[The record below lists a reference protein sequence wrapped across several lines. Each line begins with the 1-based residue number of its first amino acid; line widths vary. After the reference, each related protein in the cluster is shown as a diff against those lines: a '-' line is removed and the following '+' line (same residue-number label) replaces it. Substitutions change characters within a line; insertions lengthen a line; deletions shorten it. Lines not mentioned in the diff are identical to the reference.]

1 MNSRERFLKAC
12 KMEALN
18 RPPVWVMRQAGR
30 YLPEYRALKEKHSF
44 VEMVKTPEIAAE
56 VTLQPMKRFDLD
68 AAIIFSDILVIP
80 EALGMPY
87 SFREKG
93 GIEMSGRIE
102 TAEDVAK
109 LDGDGISQKLQY
121 VGNSLKLTRNQL
133 GAEKALIG
141 FCGSPWTVA
150 TYMIEGG
157 SSRDFSRAKSL
168 LMEKP
173 DLFHLLL
180 EKITTSTIDYLEMQ
194 IEAGIDVVQI
204 FDSWGGALSK
214 DTFWSG
220 SAHYMNQIVKAV
232 EDKIPVIIFSKGSH
246 DKINDLKKIGG
257 DVYGVDSSIFISQF
271 WDDLGGGLAVQGN
284 LNPDLMSTT
293 PEIVKEETHKILNEF
308 GERNGLIFNL
318 GHGIKPDG
326 KIECM
331 QALVETVVNFNKNSQ
346 SIEPTLQQ

>member
-1 MNSRERFLKAC
+1 
-12 KMEALN
+12 
-18 RPPVWVMRQAGR
+18 
-30 YLPEYRALKEKHSF
+30 
-44 VEMVKTPEIAAE
+44 
-56 VTLQPMKRFDLD
+56 MKRFDLD

-157 SSRDFSRAKSL
+157 NSRDFSRAKSL

-204 FDSWGGALSK
+204 FDSWGGQWVSK
-214 DTFWSG
+214 PINICW
-220 SAHYMNQIVKAV
+220 MN
-232 EDKIPVIIFSKGSH
+232 
-246 DKINDLKKIGG
+246 
-257 DVYGVDSSIFISQF
+257 
-271 WDDLGGGLAVQGN
+271 
-284 LNPDLMSTT
+284 
-293 PEIVKEETHKILNEF
+293 
-308 GERNGLIFNL
+308 
-318 GHGIKPDG
+318 
-326 KIECM
+326 
-331 QALVETVVNFNKNSQ
+331 
-346 SIEPTLQQ
+346 

>member
-87 SFREKG
+87 SFRDGG

-102 TAEDVAK
+102 TLEDVAK
-109 LDGDGISQKLQY
+109 LVGNGISEKLQY
-121 VGNSLKLTRNQL
+121 VGDSLKLTRNQL
-133 GAEKALIG
+133 GLEKALIG

-157 SSRDFSRAKSL
+157 SSKDFSRAKSL
-168 LMEKP
+168 LTEKP
-173 DLFHLLL
+173 ELFHSLL
-180 EKITTSTIDYLEMQ
+180 EKITISTIDYLEMQ
-194 IEAGIDVVQI
+194 LNAGIDVIQI
-204 FDSWGGALSK
+204 FDSWGGALIK
-214 DTFWSG
+214 DTFWKG
-220 SAHYMNQIVKAV
+220 SAQYMNEIVKTV
-232 EDKIPVIIFSKGSH
+232 GDKIPVTIFSKGSH
-246 DKINDLKKIGG
+246 DKISDLKKIGG
-257 DVYGVDSSIFISQF
+257 NVYGVDSSISISQF
-271 WDDLGGGLAVQGN
+271 WDDLGGEFAVQGN

-293 PEIVKEETHKILNEF
+293 PEIVKEETLKILNEF

-331 QALVETVVNFNKNSQ
+331 QALIETIINYSKDSHSTELNM
-346 SIEPTLQQ
+346 QQ

>member
-1 MNSRERFLKAC
+1 MNSRERFLIAC
-12 KMEALN
+12 KMGSLD

-44 VEMVKTPEIAAE
+44 VEMVKTPEIAAK

-87 SFREKG
+87 SFREGG
-93 GIEMSGRIE
+93 GIEMMDRIE

-109 LDGDGISQKLQY
+109 LNCHSISEKLQY
-121 VGNSLKLTRNQL
+121 VGDSLKLTRNQL
-133 GAEKALIG
+133 GMEKALIG

-157 SSRDFSRAKSL
+157 SSRDFSLAKSL
-168 LMEKP
+168 LDEKP
-173 DLFHLLL
+173 ELFHLLL
-180 EKITTSTIDYLEMQ
+180 EKLTTSTIDYLYMQ
-194 IEAGIDVVQI
+194 IDAGIDVIQI

-214 DTFWSG
+214 DTFWEV
-220 SAHYMNQIVKAV
+220 SAQYMKEIVKAV

-246 DKINDLKKIGG
+246 DKVNNLKKIGG
-257 DVYGVDSSIFISQF
+257 NVYGVDSSISISQF
-271 WDDLGGGLAVQGN
+271 WDDLGGRFAVQGN
-284 LNPDLMSTT
+284 LNPDYMSTS
-293 PEIVKEETHKILNEF
+293 PEIVKKEALKILNEF

-331 QALVETVVNFNKNSQ
+331 QALVETIINFNKDSH
-346 SIEPTLQQ
+346 STEPTLQQ

>member
-30 YLPEYRALKEKHSF
+30 YLPEYRVLKEKHSF
-44 VEMVKTPEIAAE
+44 VEMVKTPEIVAE

-87 SFREKG
+87 SFRDGG

-102 TAEDVAK
+102 TVEDVAK
-109 LDGDGISQKLQY
+109 LVGNGISEKLQY
-121 VGNSLKLTRNQL
+121 VGDSLKLTRNQL
-133 GAEKALIG
+133 GMGRTLIG

-157 SSRDFSRAKSL
+157 SSKDFSRAKL
-168 LMEKP
+168 LLTEKP
-173 DLFHLLL
+173 KLFHSLL
-180 EKITTSTIDYLEMQ
+180 EKITISTIDYLEMQ
-194 IEAGIDVVQI
+194 INAGIDVVQI
-204 FDSWGGALSK
+204 FDSWGGALTK
-214 DTFWSG
+214 DTFWKG
-220 SAHYMNQIVKAV
+220 SAQYMNEIVKAV
-232 EDKIPVIIFSKGSH
+232 GDKIPVIIFSKGSH
-246 DKINDLKKIGG
+246 DKISDLKKIGG
-257 DVYGVDSSIFISQF
+257 NVYGVDSSISISQF
-271 WDDLGGGLAVQGN
+271 WDDLGGKFAVQGN

-293 PEIVKEETHKILNEF
+293 PEIVKEETLKILNEF

-331 QALVETVVNFNKNSQ
+331 QALVETIINFNKDSH
-346 SIEPTLQQ
+346 STESTMQQ

>member
-109 LDGDGISQKLQY
+109 LDGDGISEKLQY

-204 FDSWGGALSK
+204 FDSWVGCMSPQDYEK
-214 DTFWSG
+214 YIMPHTRRIISG
-220 SAHYMNQIVKAV
+220 LKETGVPIINFSTGTSTLLDSVAKA
-232 EDKIPVIIFSKGSH
+232 
-246 DKINDLKKIGG
+246 GG
-257 DVYGVDSSIFISQF
+257 DVISFDWRINIDDAWNKIGHDRSI
-271 WDDLGGGLAVQGN
+271 QGN
-284 LNPDLMSTT
+284 LDPTLLFA
-293 PEIVKEETHKILNEF
+293 PIPIIR
-308 GERNGLIFNL
+308 ERVHDIMIRVSGRPGHIFNL
-318 GHGIKPDG
+318 GHGILQHTPVDHVK
-326 KIECM
+326 
-331 QALVETVVNFNKNSQ
+331 AVVEMVHEYQ
-346 SIEPTLQQ
+346 HE

>member
-30 YLPEYRALKEKHSF
+30 YLPEYRAIKEQYSF
-44 VEMVKTPEIAAE
+44 VEMVKTPEIVAE
-56 VTLQPMKRFDLD
+56 ITLQPLKRFDLD

-80 EALGMPY
+80 EAMGMPY
-87 SFREKG
+87 GFRDAG
-93 GIEMSGRIE
+93 GIEMVSRIE
-102 TAEDVAK
+102 SAEDVAK
-109 LDGDGISQKLQY
+109 LDDHGISEKLQY
-121 VGNSLKLTRNQL
+121 VGDSLKLTRNQL
-133 GAEKALIG
+133 GMGRTLIG

-157 SSRDFSRAKSL
+157 SSKDFSRTKSL
-168 LMEKP
+168 LTEKP
-173 DLFHLLL
+173 DLFDSLL
-180 EKITTSTIDYLEMQ
+180 EKLTTSTIDYLKMQ
-194 IEAGIDVVQI
+194 IKAGIDVVQI

-214 DTFWSG
+214 DTFWVG
-220 SAHYMNQIVKAV
+220 SAQYMNAIIKGLGG
-232 EDKIPVIIFSKGSH
+232 EIPVIIYSKGSH
-246 DKINDLKKIGG
+246 DKISDLNKIGG
-257 DVYGVDSSIFISQF
+257 NVYGVDSSISISQF
-271 WDDLGGGLAVQGN
+271 WDDLGGEFAVQGN

-293 PEIVKEETHKILNEF
+293 PEIVKEETLKILNEF

-331 QALVETVVNFNKNSQ
+331 QALVETIINYNKESQ
-346 SIEPTLQQ
+346 STEPSLQQ

>member
-1 MNSRERFLKAC
+1 MNSRERLLTAC

-18 RPPVWVMRQAGR
+18 RPPLWVMRQAGR
-30 YLPEYRALKEKHSF
+30 YLPEYRAIKEQHSF
-44 VEMVKTPEIAAE
+44 VEMVKTPEISAE
-56 VTLQPMKRFDLD
+56 VTLQPLKRFDLD

-80 EALGMPY
+80 EALGLPY
-87 SFREKG
+87 SFRDKG
-93 GIEMSGRIE
+93 GIEMSGKIE
-102 TAEDVAK
+102 TLKDIEK
-109 LDGDGISQKLQY
+109 LDEHGITEKLKY
-121 VGNSLKLTRNQL
+121 VGDSLKLTRERL
-133 GAEKALIG
+133 GNDKALIG

-157 SSRDFSRAKSL
+157 SSRDYSRAKSL
-168 LMEKP
+168 LAEKP
-173 DLFHLLL
+173 KLFHSLL
-180 EKITTSTIDYLEMQ
+180 EKITTSTIDYLKMQ
-194 IEAGIDVVQI
+194 IDSGIDVVQI
-204 FDSWGGALSK
+204 FDSWGGALSN
-214 DTFWSG
+214 DEFWDG
-220 SAHYMNQIVKAV
+220 SAKYMNQIVKAV
-232 EDKIPVIIFSKGSH
+232 GDNIPVIIFSKGSH
-246 DKINDLKKIGG
+246 DKINDLKKIRG
-257 DVYGVDSSIFISQF
+257 DVYGVASSISISQF

-293 PEIVKEETHKILNEF
+293 PGIVKEETHKILNEF